1 MNASNTKKSDVSKNT
16 GSKPGALT
24 TKLDVFIAKQIAMF
38 KYAFAI
44 DRALI
49 HMIFAAVMFG
59 LVFFTDKTHY
69 LNGYL
74 PFYHWGLLIGAGVQ
88 TFRACQ
94 HSLTPVVLL
103 LLVGFG
109 GQNVLH
115 NFLGGYLPVP
125 YLQMIAGAGVMGL
138 VACGFYRLR

>member
-1 MNASNTKKSDVSKNT
+1 MNASNTKKSDVIKNSD
-16 GSKPGALT
+16 SKPGALNP
-24 TKLDVFIAKQIAMF
+24 KLDIFIAKQIAMF
-38 KYAFAI
+38 KYAFSI
-44 DRALI
+44 ERALI

-94 HSLTPVVLL
+94 HSLTPVVILL
-103 LLVGFG
+103 LIGFG
-109 GQNVLH
+109 GQTILH
-115 NFLGGYLPVP
+115 NCLGVYLPVS
-125 YLQMIAGAGVMGL
+125 YLQMIAGAGVIGL
-138 VACGFYRLR
+138 VVCGFYRLR